1 MNARKKPAN
10 IPDEVWDDAD
20 SPEITEEMFRRARPA
35 REMFP
40 DLEFPKPKRG
50 PQKTATKVQ
59 TTIRLD
65 RQVIEHFRSSG
76 PGWQSRL
83 NETLRKM
90 VEKER
95 KKAG

>member
-1 MNARKKPAN
+1 MNTSKRPAQ
-10 IPDEVWDDAD
+10 IPKEIWDDLD

-35 REMFP
+35 REVFP
-40 DLEFPKPKRG
+40 ALDFPKPKRG
-50 PQKTATKVQ
+50 PQKAPTKVQ

-65 RQVIEHFRSSG
+65 RQVIEHFRATG

-83 NETLRKM
+83 NETLRKA